1 MRVLSVSW
9 NMEYDLTKIK
19 FNDAFEQSDWI
30 VKADVLQDI
39 IGELTEKYNNVL
51 ASQRQGRNLVCHGT
65 AEFILATKEN
75 DDEQNICI

>member
-9 NMEYDLTKIK
+9 NENADLTKIK

-39 IGELTEKYNNVL
+39 LGELTEKYNNVL
-51 ASQRQGRNLVCHGT
+51 AAHRQEAQT
-65 AEFILATKEN
+65 SK
-75 DDEQNICI
+75 